1 MNWTK
6 LKNEIYYCDG
16 SLRDIYVLQTSFEDN
31 EKWADLVNQLYTIK
45 WFNSL
50 TQTVE
55 QKINFEVVRG
65 YLEGEHDLCSSA
77 SVFIGKIQINNH
89 FFVEN
94 EIENDVSPEEIN
106 TILDHEK
113 IIKYMTEISILLD
126 KTVILT
132 PENEQEMTLIRV
144 TKTNIEYLPKN

>member
-45 WFNSL
+45 WFNGL

-65 YLEGEHDLCSSA
+65 YLEGEHNLCSSA
-77 SVFIGKIQINNH
+77 SIFIGKIQINNH
-89 FFVEN
+89 FFIEN
-94 EIENDVSPEEIN
+94 EIENDVSPKEIN
-106 TILDHEK
+106 TIQDHEK
-113 IIKYMTEISILLD
+113 IIKYMTDISILLD
-126 KTVILT
+126 KPVILT

-144 TKTNIEYLPKN
+144 TKTNIEYLPKS